1 MNELA
6 ASAILKHFAD
16 FPEPRDPR
24 GIRHKL
30 IDLLSIS
37 ILAVICRANTFTQIH
52 QYGESNKAWL
62 SGFLE
67 LPFGI
72 PSQDTFERVFAV
84 LNPAAWQQYFYNW
97 TQDLVMPELAE
108 GEDEVLAIDGKTVR
122 RSHGAAQAALHTVTV
137 WSSQYELVL
146 GQEQVAEKSNEITAI
161 PILLQTVNPAG
172 AVVTIDAMGTQ
183 KDIAWL
189 IREQHAH
196 YLLALKDNHPKLYQ
210 DVQWLFAHSDSL
222 NWENLDHSY
231 AHTLT
236 EAHGREEQRE
246 CWVLAV
252 SEVEVFDNKAAWRDL
267 QCVVR
272 VRNTCTRKG
281 VTSQEDRFFITS
293 LPPDPTRIMRSVR
306 YHWGIENGLHW
317 TLDVAFDE
325 DHSRIRSGFAQA
337 NFVALRHLALS
348 LLKRDKSLK
357 VGIEA
362 KRARAGWDRAYLL
375 KLLTS

>member
-1 MNELA
+1 MSELE

-30 IDLLSIS
+30 IDILCIS
-37 ILAVICRANTFTQIH
+37 ILAVICRANTFTEIH
-52 QYGESNKAWL
+52 QYGESNEDWL
-62 SGFLE
+62 AGFLE

-72 PSQDTFERVFAV
+72 PSQDTIERVFAL
-84 LNPAAWQQYFYNW
+84 LNPAAWQMYFYKW
-97 TQDLVMPELAE
+97 TQSLVVPELAD
-108 GEDEVLAIDGKTVR
+108 GEDEVLAIDGKTAR
-122 RSHGAAQAALHTVTV
+122 RSHSAAQTALHTVTV
-137 WSSQYELVL
+137 WSSQYDMVL

-161 PILLQTVNPAG
+161 PVLLQTINPAG

-189 IREQHAH
+189 IREQQAH
-196 YLLALKDNHPKLYQ
+196 YLLALKDNHPKLYE
-210 DVQWLFAHSDSL
+210 DVQWLFGHADGL
-222 NWENLDHSY
+222 AWKNVDYSY

-236 EAHGREEQRE
+236 KAHGREEHRE
-246 CWVLAV
+246 CWVLTV
-252 SEVEVFDNKAAWRDL
+252 TDVEMLDNKAAWRDL

-272 VRNTCTRKG
+272 VRNTCNRKG
-281 VTSQEDRFFITS
+281 LTSQEDRFFITS
-293 LPPDPTRIMRSVR
+293 LPLDAARIMRSVR

-325 DHSRIRSGFAQA
+325 DQSRIRTGHAQA
-337 NFVALRHLALS
+337 NFVALRHLALT

-362 KRARAGWDRAYLL
+362 KRARAGWDRNYLL
-375 KLLTS
+375 KLLAS

>member
-1 MNELA
+1 MSELE
-6 ASAILKHFAD
+6 ASTILKHFAD

-30 IDLLSIS
+30 IDILCIS
-37 ILAVICRANTFTQIH
+37 ILAVICRANTFTEIH
-52 QYGESNKAWL
+52 QYGESNEEWL
-62 SGFLE
+62 SSFLE

-72 PSQDTFERVFAV
+72 PSQDTFERVFAI
-84 LNPAAWQQYFYNW
+84 LNPAAWQMYFYKW
-97 TQDLVMPELAE
+97 TQSLVVPELVE
-108 GEDEVLAIDGKTVR
+108 GEDEVLAIDGKTAK
-122 RSHGAAQAALHTVTV
+122 RSHSAAQAALHTVTL
-137 WSSQYELVL
+137 WSSQYDLVL
-146 GQEQVAEKSNEITAI
+146 GQEHVAEKSNEITAI
-161 PILLQTVNPAG
+161 PVLLQTINPAG
-172 AVVTIDAMGTQ
+172 AVVTIDAMGCQ

-189 IREQHAH
+189 IRDQHAH
-196 YLLALKDNHPKLYQ
+196 YVLALKDNHPKLYE
-210 DVQWLFAHSDSL
+210 DVKWLFAHGDALSWKDL
-222 NWENLDHSY
+222 EYSY
-231 AHTLT
+231 SQTVT
-236 EAHGREEQRE
+236 KAHGREEHRE
-246 CWVLAV
+246 GWVLAV
-252 SEVEVFDNKAAWRDL
+252 ADVEMLDGKTAWRDL
-267 QCVVR
+267 QCIVR

-293 LPPDPTRIMRSVR
+293 LPLDAGRIMRSVR

-325 DHSRIRSGFAQA
+325 DHSRIRTGYAQA

-362 KRARAGWDRAYLL
+362 KRARAGWDRTYLL

>member
-1 MNELA
+1 MSELE

-24 GIRHKL
+24 GVRHKL
-30 IDLLSIS
+30 LDILCIS
-37 ILAVICRANTFTQIH
+37 ILAVMCRANTFTEIH
-52 QYGESNKAWL
+52 QYGESNETWL

-72 PSQDTFERVFAV
+72 PSQDTFERVFAL
-84 LNPAAWQQYFYNW
+84 LNPAAWQMYFYKW
-97 TQDLVMPELAE
+97 TQSLVVPELTE
-108 GEDEVLAIDGKTVR
+108 GEDEVLAIDGKTAR
-122 RSHGAAQAALHTVTV
+122 RSYSASQAALHTVTV
-137 WSSQYELVL
+137 WSSQYDMVL
-146 GQEQVAEKSNEITAI
+146 GQEHVAEKSNEITAI
-161 PILLQTVNPAG
+161 PILLQTTNPAG

-196 YLLALKDNHPKLYQ
+196 YVLALKDNHPKLYE
-210 DVQWLFAHSDSL
+210 DVKWLFAHGDSL
-222 NWENLDHSY
+222 GWKDLDYSY

-236 EAHGREEQRE
+236 KAHGREEHRE
-246 CWVLAV
+246 CWVLSVADIDML
-252 SEVEVFDNKAAWRDL
+252 DNKTAWRDL

-272 VRNTCTRKG
+272 VRNTCKRKG

-293 LPPDPTRIMRSVR
+293 LPLDAGRIMRSVR
-306 YHWGIENGLHW
+306 YHWAIENGLHW

-325 DHSRIRSGFAQA
+325 DRSRIRTGYAQA

-348 LLKRDKSLK
+348 LLKQDKSLK

-362 KRARAGWDRAYLL
+362 KRARAGWDRTYLL
-375 KLLTS
+375 KLLAG

>member
-1 MNELA
+1 MSELA

-16 FPEPRDPR
+16 FPDPRDPR

-30 IDLLSIS
+30 IDILCIS
-37 ILAVICRANTFTQIH
+37 ILAVICRANTFTEIH
-52 QYGESNKAWL
+52 QYAESNEAWL

-72 PSQDTFERVFAV
+72 PSQDTFERVFAI
-84 LNPAAWQQYFYNW
+84 LKPAAWQSYFYNW
-97 TQDLVMPELAE
+97 TQSLVVPELA
-108 GEDEVLAIDGKTVR
+108 EDEVLAIDGKTAR
-122 RSHGAAQAALHTVTV
+122 RSHSAAQAALHTVTV
-137 WSSQYELVL
+137 WSSQYEMVL

-161 PILLQTVNPAG
+161 PILLQTLNPAG
-172 AVVTIDAMGTQ
+172 AVVTIDAMGCQ

-189 IREQHAH
+189 IREQQAH
-196 YLLALKDNHPKLYQ
+196 YLLALKDNHPKLYK
-210 DVQWLFAHSDSL
+210 DVQWLFAHSDGL
-222 NWENLDHSY
+222 GWNLDHSY

-236 EAHGREEQRE
+236 KAHGREEQRE
-246 CWVLAV
+246 CWVLAIADV
-252 SEVEVFDNKAAWRDL
+252 DLLDSKTAWRDW

-272 VRNTCTRKG
+272 VRNTCTRKA

-293 LPPDPTRIMRSVR
+293 LPLDATRIMRSVR

-325 DHSRIRSGFAQA
+325 DHSRVRSGFAQA

-362 KRARAGWDRAYLL
+362 KRARAGWDRTYLL
-375 KLLTS
+375 KLLSA

>member
-1 MNELA
+1 MSELE
-6 ASAILKHFAD
+6 ASGILTHFAD

-30 IDLLSIS
+30 IDILSIS
-37 ILAVICRANTFTQIH
+37 ILAVICRANTFTEIH
-52 QYGESNKAWL
+52 QYAESNETWL

-72 PSQDTFERVFAV
+72 PSQDTFERVFAI
-84 LNPAAWQQYFYNW
+84 LNPAAWQQYFYKW
-97 TQDLVMPELAE
+97 TQSLVVPELAE
-108 GEDEVLAIDGKTVR
+108 GEDEVLAIDGKTAR
-122 RSHGAAQAALHTVTV
+122 RSHSAAQAALHTVTL
-137 WSSQYELVL
+137 WSSQYDLVL

-161 PILLQTVNPAG
+161 PVLLQTTNPAG

-196 YLLALKDNHPKLYQ
+196 YVLALKDNHPKLYE
-210 DVQWLFAHSDSL
+210 DVKWLFAHSDTL
-222 NWENLDHSY
+222 GWKDLEYSY

-236 EAHGREEQRE
+236 KAHGREEVRE

-252 SEVEVFDNKAAWRDL
+252 ADVEMLDNTTAWRDL

-272 VRNTCTRKG
+272 VRNTCKRKG
-281 VTSQEDRFFITS
+281 ITSQEDRFFLTS
-293 LPPDPTRIMRSVR
+293 LPLDAGRIMRSVR

-348 LLKRDKSLK
+348 LLKQDKSLK
-357 VGIEA
+357 VGTNA
-362 KRARAGWDRAYLL
+362 KRARAGWDRTYLL
-375 KLLTS
+375 KLLSP